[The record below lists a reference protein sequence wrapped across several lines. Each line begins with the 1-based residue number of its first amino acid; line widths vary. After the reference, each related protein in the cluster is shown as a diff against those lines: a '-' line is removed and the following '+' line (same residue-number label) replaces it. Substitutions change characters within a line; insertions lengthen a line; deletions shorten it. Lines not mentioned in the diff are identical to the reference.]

1 MARRCP
7 ALLSDILYAVGAQG
21 VSLAASVAVSF
32 IAPKLIGAADYAYWQ
47 LFLFYVTYVNLSR
60 LGLIDGLYL
69 RLGGRDYAALD
80 HSLLGSEWRLFV
92 GFQVIAAFAVY
103 FVLLPQAAGP
113 DRQFVLAACCVCM
126 VVVNSNNFFSCLLQ
140 AVNQTRRYSVSVMLQ
155 NLFWF
160 LAVAVMLVFRLYSY
174 KVIVILYGAGHVCAG
189 VYLARYTKEL
199 RCAAR
204 CPFLRVWAD
213 VWANVRCG
221 LVLMLSVYAGNLVL
235 GSARM
240 ILDRLWGVEVFGIVS
255 FALTLANCVLAFIN
269 RVSVVAFPALKR
281 VRPERQAE
289 AFRFLQELLDL
300 AMPAVLL
307 GHLPLCLLVRWWLP
321 QYTASLPFLVF
332 FLPVCAFDGRMQ
344 LLSSTYFKA
353 LRRERLLLVI
363 NGISAAASGALALAG
378 SCLVRDI
385 RFVAAGILAVV
396 AARSVIA
403 ERLAARLLRQ
413 PAGTGLVWE
422 CALAA
427 VYLAAWLYL
436 PEAAAF
442 GAYAAAYFGSLW
454 LRRAKLRELWIQMK
468 GRGRAQCGS

>member
-1 MARRCP
+1 MTRRCP
-7 ALLSDILYAVGAQG
+7 ALVSDILYAVGAQS

-69 RLGGRDYAALD
+69 RLGGREYAELDY
-80 HSLLGSEWRLFV
+80 SLLGSEWRLFV
-92 GFQVIAAFAVY
+92 GFQTIAAAVT
-103 FVLLPQAAGP
+103 FLALLPQAAEP
-113 DRQFVLAACCVCM
+113 DRRFVLAACCLCM
-126 VVVNSNNFFSCLLQ
+126 VVVNSNNFFSYLLQ
-140 AVNQTRRYSVSVMLQ
+140 AVNQTRRYSVSVVLQ

-160 LAVAVMLVFRLYSY
+160 LAVAAMLAFRLYSY
-174 KVIVILYGAGHVCAG
+174 KVIVIMYGTGHVCAG
-189 VYLARYTKEL
+189 LYLARYTKEL
-199 RCAAR
+199 RQAAR
-204 CPFLRVWAD
+204 CPLPQVWAD
-213 VWANVRCG
+213 VRVNVRCG

-240 ILDRLWGVEVFGIVS
+240 VIDRLWGVEVFGVVS

-281 VRPERQAE
+281 VRPEQQAE

-307 GHLPLCLLVRWWLP
+307 GHLPVCLLVRWWLP
-321 QYTASLPFLVF
+321 QYAASLPFLVF
-332 FLPVCAFDGRMQ
+332 FLPVCAFEGRMQ

-353 LRRERLLLVI
+353 LRRERLLLAI
-363 NGISAAASGALALAG
+363 NGISAVASGALALAG

-413 PAGTGLVWE
+413 PVGTGLVWE

-427 VYLAAWLYL
+427 VYLASWLYL

-442 GAYAAAYFGSLW
+442 GAYAAAYLGSLW

-468 GRGRAQCGS
+468 GRGKAQCGS